1 MVVSWI
7 VDACKQNLEMEV
19 VMVTVQEMKVQER
32 EMQVEIYEV
41 KEVQMKVHEV
51 RQVQLAKGVT
61 EYPNHHLLPPV
72 LAGLLP

>member
-1 MVVSWI
+1 
-7 VDACKQNLEMEV
+7 
-19 VMVTVQEMKVQER
+19 MVTVQEMKVQER

-51 RQVQLAKGVT
+51 GQVQLAKEVT
-61 EYPNHHLLPPV
+61 EYPNHHLLPSA

>member
-1 MVVSWI
+1 MSWI
-7 VDACKQNLEMEV
+7 VDACEQNLEMEV

-41 KEVQMKVHEV
+41 KDVQMKVHEV
-51 RQVQLAKGVT
+51 GQVQLANEVT
-61 EYPNHHLLPPV
+61 EYPNHHPLPPA

>member
-1 MVVSWI
+1 M
-7 VDACKQNLEMEV
+7 
-19 VMVTVQEMKVQER
+19 TVQEVKVQER

-51 RQVQLAKGVT
+51 GQVQLAKEVT
-61 EYPNHHLLPPV
+61 EYPNHHLLPPA

>member
-1 MVVSWI
+1 
-7 VDACKQNLEMEV
+7 
-19 VMVTVQEMKVQER
+19 MVTVQEMKVQER

-51 RQVQLAKGVT
+51 GQVQLANEVT
-61 EYPNHHLLPPV
+61 EYPNYHLLLPA